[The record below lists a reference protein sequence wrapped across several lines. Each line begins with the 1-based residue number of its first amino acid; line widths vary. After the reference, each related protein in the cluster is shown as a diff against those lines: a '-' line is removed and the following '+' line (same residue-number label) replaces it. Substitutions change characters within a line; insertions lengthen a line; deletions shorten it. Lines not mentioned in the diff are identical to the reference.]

1 MSEVSAEDRALLEEA
16 ARRLVEAR
24 MALPAMMF
32 LESLTPM
39 NFVAA
44 TMLHGLSP
52 MLGLL
57 LPAPKVERVARL
69 LERRDTIP
77 EFVRLIDAREEARR
91 RAGAA
96 R

>member
-1 MSEVSAEDRALLEEA
+1 VSEVSAEDRALLEEA

-32 LESLTPM
+32 LETLTPM

-44 TMLHGLSP
+44 TMLHGLAP
-52 MLGLL
+52 MLGLV

-69 LERRDTIP
+69 LERRETLP
-77 EFVRLIDAREEARR
+77 EFVQMIDAREEARR

>member
-16 ARRLVEAR
+16 AQRLVEAR
-24 MALPAMMF
+24 VALPAMMF
-32 LESLTPM
+32 LETITPM

-44 TMLHGLSP
+44 TMLHGLTP
-52 MLGLL
+52 LLGLA
-57 LPAPKVERVARL
+57 LPAPKLARIARL
-69 LERRDTIP
+69 LEQRETIP

-91 RAGAA
+91 RAGAT